1 MCILIIDNYDSFTYN
16 LYQAVCEI
24 VNSDGIGRREESRV
38 VVIRND
44 SISLEKISDLKVS
57 RIIISPGP
65 GSPLDRNY
73 FGICEEVIQEL
84 GPTIPLLGVCLG
96 MQGIAASFG
105 AEINKLSQPRHG
117 KTSKIR
123 HVGRGV
129 FAGLKN
135 DISVMR
141 YHSLVVTCDSL
152 PECLEVTAWVG
163 DDPDVIMGV
172 RHKEYPIEGV
182 QFHPESFATEL
193 GNSMLKN
200 FITGISFES
209 GLDMVAGLQP

>member
-1 MCILIIDNYDSFTYN
+1 VI
-16 LYQAVCEI
+16 
-24 VNSDGIGRREESRV
+24 
-38 VVIRND
+38 VIRND
-44 SISLEKISDLKVS
+44 AISLEKIRALDTS

-65 GSPLDRNY
+65 GSPLDRDY
-73 FGICEEVIQEL
+73 FGICEDVIKEL
-84 GPTIPLLGVCLG
+84 GSTIPLLGVCLG

-105 AEINKLSQPRHG
+105 AEINKLSEPRHG
-117 KTSKIR
+117 KTSRIR
-123 HVGRGV
+123 HVNRGV
-129 FAGLKN
+129 FVGLKN

-141 YHSLVVTCDSL
+141 YHSLIVNCDSL

-163 DDPDVIMGV
+163 DDPSVIMGV
-172 RHKEYPIEGV
+172 KHKEYPIEGV

-209 GLDMVAGLQP
+209 SLDMVAGLQP